1 MRRLGLAF
9 IALLITMVSLTIIG
23 AAISQW
29 MSAGLSLVSI
39 LGAAM
44 SLVGFFLAGLM
55 VRSALRRPEFTVSR
69 ADLLASPGARGI
81 LRVAQA
87 RAGQITVS
95 EAALECRLST
105 EAARDILDAFYVE
118 GVCEQKMTSAGQEV
132 YLFADFADSPQ
143 ADGEDL
149 LNDED
154 EVAAEFDA
162 LLDEAQL
169 DAAQFDDELLNED
182 LLSVDEAARQ
192 VAQRKQP

>member
-23 AAISQW
+23 AAVTQW
-29 MSAGLSLVSI
+29 MSAGLSLVSL

-44 SLVGFFLAGLM
+44 SLVGFVLAALM
-55 VRSALRRPEFTVSR
+55 VRSALRRPELTVSR

-81 LRVAQA
+81 LRVAQT

-105 EAARDILDAFYVE
+105 ETARDILDAFYVE
-118 GVCEQKMTSAGQEV
+118 GVCEQKMTPAGQEV
-132 YLFADFADSPQ
+132 YLFADFAKSAAVDRKNP
-143 ADGEDL
+143 

-154 EVAAEFDA
+154 EVAAQFDA

-169 DAAQFDDELLNED
+169 DDELLNED
-182 LLSVDEAARQ
+182 LRSVDEAARQ